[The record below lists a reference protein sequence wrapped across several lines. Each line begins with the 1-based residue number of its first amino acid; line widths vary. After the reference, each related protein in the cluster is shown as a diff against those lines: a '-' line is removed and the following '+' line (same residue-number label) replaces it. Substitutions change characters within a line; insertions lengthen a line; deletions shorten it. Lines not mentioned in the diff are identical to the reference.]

1 LAPNAALLKHKNERV
16 QHYKISPSWSIAASV
31 FAVVMVGWMA
41 LHQGIQST
49 NDLVALAEQ
58 KTGTQTIPAEYLLAH
73 QTTAP
78 LGSAYYMQTVSY
90 SE

>member
-1 LAPNAALLKHKNERV
+1 
-16 QHYKISPSWSIAASV
+16 
-31 FAVVMVGWMA
+31 MVGWMA